1 MACKESMVVAP
12 LVVLLYDRAFT
23 FGSVKDAW
31 SARKRLYTGLSA
43 TWVLLGWLM
52 WSWPRSTVGFAT
64 AVDPWTYLL
73 NQVPMIRQ
81 YLRLSVWPDALVLD
95 YGIPRPLAVGDVVLD
110 ALLVLPLLIAAVVAL
125 LRWPA
130 AGFLGAVFFLTL
142 APTSSVV
149 PIDTEV
155 GAERRMYVPM
165 MALSV
170 LVATAF
176 RLLVDGAVARAGRW
190 SKAVVTGAT
199 VLIFVVLAT
208 LGYRTILRNE
218 EYSDRVGL
226 WRTVVERR
234 PHGRARFS
242 YASAL
247 ISAGDHERAR
257 AELGEAVRDYE
268 GARYALGVELI
279 FAGDVENGIQEL
291 RKFVA
296 SGESDPNR
304 IPARSLLARTLAS
317 KGDLDG
323 AVNELR
329 AILELAPTNVEAR
342 VNLAEVLLVRRQ
354 YDQAAAEFQTVADRV
369 SNPAVEVGL
378 GTALM
383 EAGRPTEAAERLEAA
398 VKRYPA
404 SAGLRRSL
412 VQAYLRQSRAE
423 QAVDH
428 AREAVRLDPKSA
440 AGHNLLGAVLA
451 SRGEIDEAIEHFR
464 EAVQLDPSDTQAREN
479 LARAESLGP
488 NRAKPSGP
496 AR

>member
-1 MACKESMVVAP
+1 VDQAA
-12 LVVLLYDRAFT
+12 A
-23 FGSVKDAW
+23 G
-31 SARKRLYTGLSA
+31 
-43 TWVLLGWLM
+43 
-52 WSWPRSTVGFAT
+52 TVGVKE
-64 AVDPWTYLL
+64 VD
-73 NQVPMIRQ
+73 VHGS
-81 YLRLSVWPDALVLD
+81 LRS
-95 YGIPRPLAVGDVVLD
+95 
-110 ALLVLPLLIAAVVAL
+110 
-125 LRWPA
+125 
-130 AGFLGAVFFLTL
+130 FFLTL